1 MLLSVQSNLS
11 DCRSWMAS
19 MHSNLQSALRVI
31 FGIGFALSF
40 ATIACAQPGDP
51 AKWAEVQRK
60 AKEEGQ
66 VVVAG
71 PPFQGLRTALS
82 AAFKQRY
89 GIDLN
94 YLGMFAGEVITRVD
108 TESKAGKVSIDA
120 DLGGTSTCWAM
131 STRGQIE
138 NMNGK
143 LVDPEILNPA
153 VWRNGKPKLNE
164 AGPSPNLPADF
175 RCSLQTA
182 EYVMTDLFVNT
193 DIVKPGEI
201 TSWKDLL
208 KPQYKGKIAAFD
220 PRRSG
225 PGQTPVGY
233 LAALFGQ
240 DYLKQLFIG
249 QDVKLTADNRQL
261 AEWVAR
267 GEYPIGIALVQF
279 AIEIYRKQG
288 LPIARVYPKDG
299 PGSLTGGFSV
309 VMLIKDAPHPNAAQ
323 LFANWFASKEAQTIY
338 EAQMMETSLRTD
350 IAGTNLPDYVKPQ
363 PGVAYP
369 IDDYSFEHYNKVR
382 VPAVE
387 MLQKELQR

>member
-1 MLLSVQSNLS
+1 MRTNPARILGATLGV
-11 DCRSWMAS
+11 AY
-19 MHSNLQSALRVI
+19 
-31 FGIGFALSF
+31 ALS
-40 ATIACAQPGDP
+40 AGTVALAQTPDP

-66 VVVAG
+66 LVLAG
-71 PPFQGLRTALS
+71 PPFQGLRTALA

-89 GIDLN
+89 GVELN

-131 STRGQIE
+131 SPRGQIE

-143 LVDPEILNPA
+143 LVDPELWQSS
-153 VWRNGKPKLNE
+153 VWRSGKPKLNE
-164 AGPSPNLPADF
+164 AGPSPNLPPDF
-175 RCSLQTA
+175 RCSFQTA
-182 EYVMTDLFVNT
+182 EWVMTDLFANT
-193 DIVKPGEI
+193 GIVKPGEI

-240 DYLKQLFIG
+240 DYLKQLFID
-249 QDVKLTADNRQL
+249 QQIKLTADNRQL

-267 GEYPIGIALVQF
+267 GEYPIGIGLVQF
-279 AIEIYRKQG
+279 AIELFRKQG
-288 LPIARVYPKDG
+288 LPIERVYPKDG
-299 PGSLTGGFSV
+299 PGSVTGGFSV
-309 VMLIKDAPHPNAAQ
+309 VMLIKNAPHPNAAQ
-323 LFANWFASKEAQTIY
+323 LFANWFGSKEAQTIY

-350 IAGTNLPDYVKPQ
+350 VAGTNLPDYVRPQ
-363 PGVAYP
+363 AGVAYP
-369 IDDYSFEHYNKVR
+369 IDDYAFEHYSKVR

>member
-1 MLLSVQSNLS
+1 MRINLRTIV
-11 DCRSWMAS
+11 DTTFAV
-19 MHSNLQSALRVI
+19 ALVS
-31 FGIGFALSF
+31 SF
-40 ATIACAQPGDP
+40 ATAACAQAGDA
-51 AKWAEVQRK
+51 AKWAELQRK

-89 GIDLN
+89 GIELN

-131 STRGQIE
+131 SPRGEIE
-138 NMNGK
+138 SMNGK
-143 LVDPEILNPA
+143 LIDPEVLQPS
-153 VWRNGKPKLNE
+153 VWRGGKPKLNE
-164 AGPSPNLPADF
+164 AGPSPDLPADF
-175 RCSLQTA
+175 KCSLQTA
-182 EYVMTDLFVNT
+182 EWVMTDLFANT

-201 TSWKDLL
+201 KSWKDLL

-240 DYLKQLFIG
+240 DFLKELFVG
-249 QDVKLTADNRQL
+249 QQVKLTADNRQL

-267 GEYPIGIALVQF
+267 GEYPIGIGLVQF
-279 AIEIYRKQG
+279 AVETYRKQG
-288 LPIARVYPKDG
+288 LPIVRVYPEDG
-299 PGSLTGGFSV
+299 QGSLTGGFSV
-309 VMLIKDAPHPNAAQ
+309 VMLIKNAPHPNAAQ

-350 IAGTNLPDYVKPQ
+350 ISGTNLPDYVKPK

-369 IDDYSFEHYNKVR
+369 VDDYSYEHYSKIR

>member
-1 MLLSVQSNLS
+1 MCIMLRNYLSAPLAV
-11 DCRSWMAS
+11 
-19 MHSNLQSALRVI
+19 
-31 FGIGFALSF
+31 GFALSVATGAF
-40 ATIACAQPGDP
+40 AQTGDP

-66 VVVAG
+66 VVISG
-71 PPFQGLRTALS
+71 PPFQGLRTALA

-89 GIDLN
+89 GIELN
-94 YLGMFAGEVITRVD
+94 YLGMFAGESITRID

-120 DLGGTSTCWAM
+120 NLGGTSTCWAM
-131 STRGQIE
+131 SPRGQIE
-138 NMNGK
+138 DMNGR
-143 LVDPEILNPA
+143 LIDPDVLNPA
-153 VWRNGKPKLNE
+153 VWRGGKPKLNE

-182 EYVMTDLFVNT
+182 EWVMTDLFANT
-193 DIVKPGEI
+193 EIVKPGEI

-233 LAALFGQ
+233 LAALFGHE
-240 DYLKQLFIG
+240 YLKELFIG
-249 QDVKLTADNRQL
+249 QQVKLTADNRQL

-267 GEYPIGIALVQF
+267 GEYPIGIGLVQF
-279 AIEIYRKQG
+279 AVETYRKQG

-309 VMLIKDAPHPNAAQ
+309 VMLIKNAPHPNAAQ
-323 LFANWFASKEAQTIY
+323 LFANWFAGKEAQTIY
-338 EAQMMETSLRTD
+338 ETQMMETSLRTD
-350 IAGTNLPDYVKPQ
+350 ITGTNLPDYVKPQ

-369 IDDYSFEHYNKVR
+369 VDDYSYEHYSKIR

>member
-1 MLLSVQSNLS
+1 
-11 DCRSWMAS
+11 
-19 MHSNLQSALRVI
+19 
-31 FGIGFALSF
+31 
-40 ATIACAQPGDP
+40 
-51 AKWAEVQRK
+51 
-60 AKEEGQ
+60 
-66 VVVAG
+66 
-71 PPFQGLRTALS
+71 
-82 AAFKQRY
+82 
-89 GIDLN
+89 
-94 YLGMFAGEVITRVD
+94 
-108 TESKAGKVSIDA
+108 
-120 DLGGTSTCWAM
+120 M
-131 STRGQIE
+131 SPRGQIE
-138 NMNGK
+138 SMNGK
-143 LVDPEILNPA
+143 LIDPEVLQPS
-153 VWRNGKPKLNE
+153 VWRGGQPKLNE
-164 AGPSPNLPADF
+164 AGPAPNLPADF

-182 EYVMTDLFVNT
+182 EWVMTDLFANT
-193 DIVKPGEI
+193 SVIKPGEI

-233 LAALFGQ
+233 LAALFGH

-267 GEYPIGIALVQF
+267 GEFPIGIGLVQF
-279 AIEIYRKQG
+279 AVETYRKQG
-288 LPIARVYPKDG
+288 LPIERVYPADG
-299 PGSLTGGFSV
+299 QGSLTGGFSV
-309 VMLIKDAPHPNAAQ
+309 VMLIKNAPHPNAAQ

-350 IAGTNLPDYVKPQ
+350 VTGTNLPDYVRPR

-369 IDDYSFEHYNKVR
+369 VDDYSYQHYSTIR